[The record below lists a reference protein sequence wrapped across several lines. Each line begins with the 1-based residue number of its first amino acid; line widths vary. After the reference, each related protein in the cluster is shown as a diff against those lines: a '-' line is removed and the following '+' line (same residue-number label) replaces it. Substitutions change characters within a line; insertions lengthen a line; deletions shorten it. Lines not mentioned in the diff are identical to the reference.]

1 MRKYTFRLML
11 TMLLLTLAV
20 GCRAEEAGLTDS
32 SFTVSVSG
40 CVLALILL
48 AFLVLLSR
56 AWGRIAPVLDSWGLQ
71 IDAEVAARAV
81 EAVIGRGQGSTKW
94 KMALERLS
102 ERGWNTES
110 ENVRAA
116 LKAAWQI
123 LNMGMMTSGE
133 KIPGEQMP
141 ENA

>member
-1 MRKYTFRLML
+1 
-11 TMLLLTLAV
+11 
-20 GCRAEEAGLTDS
+20 
-32 SFTVSVSG
+32 
-40 CVLALILL
+40 
-48 AFLVLLSR
+48 
-56 AWGRIAPVLDSWGLQ
+56 
-71 IDAEVAARAV
+71 
-81 EAVIGRGQGSTKW
+81 
-94 KMALERLS
+94 MALERLS

-123 LNMGMMTSGE
+123 LNMGMITSGE